1 MSGERGTM
9 GKTRMSSVAFAAA
22 FVVVVVGMFL
32 ALGGWAYA
40 AGPSSAVDQYGP
52 KAVDMTPNAGP
63 TVVADATVVSDTAGT
78 AETGVAAQTL
88 PNTGLSL
95 LGAAILGSG
104 LVALGVALRR
114 REPIA
119 NGAEP
124 YFQFY
129 WGGSAHWF
137 RTSRI
142 AGQVRVRT
150 KLFSLSIGSSW
161 PKDAGLVGISGRRTG
176 EKRGADD

>member
-1 MSGERGTM
+1 M

-52 KAVDMTPNAGP
+52 KVVDVTPDDSGP
-63 TVVADATVVSDTAGT
+63 TVVADATVVSDSAGT
-78 AETGVAAQTL
+78 ADTGLTAQTL
-88 PNTGLSL
+88 PNTGFSL
-95 LGAAILGSG
+95 LAAAVLGSG

-114 REPIA
+114 REAMA
-119 NGAEP
+119 NDAEP
-124 YFQFY
+124 FFQFC
-129 WGGSAHWF
+129 WGRSVHWF

-150 KLFSLSIGSSW
+150 KFFSFSIGSSW
-161 PKDAGLVGISGRRTG
+161 PKDAGLVRINGRRTG
-176 EKRGADD
+176 EKRGADN